1 MKTSLGNFPRKT
13 IATKVKITAQSLIL
27 TLKNFVFNCK
37 NYRQIKDCALG
48 TICAPPYINIF
59 MDHFE
64 RKYTSPFL
72 QGLSVIY
79 LRFIDV
85 IFFVWKGSK
94 EQPICNLDELN
105 TKHDSIKFEYKIL
118 KASISFLDTEVY
130 IKNNKL
136 NTKIYTKQ
144 NNRPRLLHID
154 PEHPKSLRCSVPY
167 SQALQIQRICAASKD
182 FERHCSKL
190 KNWFPEQGY
199 NSELLAWYIKTVEK
213 LDKDKLIKGNKKDT
227 TINTRI
233 QLAIIF
239 NRFLPNISKIIQTNW
254 NILSANELLKKIFKT
269 SQLQLSKSTKSSRM
283 SLAVTKLRATFKR
296 E

>member
-1 MKTSLGNFPRKT
+1 MKTSRDNFPIKA

-27 TLKNFVFNCK
+27 TLKSFVFNCK

-144 NNRPRLLHID
+144 INRPRLLHID
-154 PEHPKSLRCSVPY
+154 PEHPKSLRYSVPY

-182 FERHCSKL
+182 FEV
-190 KNWFPEQGY
+190 
-199 NSELLAWYIKTVEK
+199 TV
-213 LDKDKLIKGNKKDT
+213 
-227 TINTRI
+227 RS
-233 QLAIIF
+233 
-239 NRFLPNISKIIQTNW
+239 SKIDFLNKGITQSYWLGT
-254 NILSANELLKKIFKT
+254 LKQLRNLIRT
-269 SQLQLSKSTKSSRM
+269 S
-283 SLAVTKLRATFKR
+283 
-296 E
+296 